1 MMLQKKTKKYNPNWL
16 QIFNHPYRILI
27 IGNSG
32 SGKINT
38 LFSLISHQ
46 PYNDKIHLHAKGPCQ
61 AKYQLLFNK
70 RESAKLKYYKHSK
83 AFIEYSYDVVDI

>member
-1 MMLQKKTKKYNPNWL
+1 MMLQKKTKKYHPNWL

-27 IGNSG
+27 IEDSG

-46 PYNDKIHLHAKGPCQ
+46 PDTDKIHLHAKDPYQ
-61 AKYQLLFNK
+61 AKYQLLINK
-70 RESAKLKYYKHSK
+70 RESSKLKYYKHSK
-83 AFIEYSYDVVDI
+83 AFIEYSYYVVDI